1 MTTTE
6 EEKEMSSKETPRE
19 ISRRHVIVLVGAA
32 AAAAGMLPRVSLAD
46 KAATEAA
53 IKKLGAEN
61 AAMDGGITLDLPQ
74 IAENGNT
81 VPVGFSV
88 DSPMT
93 ADNYVKTV
101 HLFAEGNPNPEVCS
115 IHFTPDSGLAK
126 ASTRI
131 RLAKTQNIVAI
142 AEMSDG
148 SFQRETVEV
157 KVTIG
162 GCGG

>member
-1 MTTTE
+1 
-6 EEKEMSSKETPRE
+6 MSLKETPRNV
-19 ISRRHVIVLVGAA
+19 SRRHVIVLMGAA
-32 AAAAGMLPRVSLAD
+32 AAAAGMLPRVTLAD
-46 KAATEAA
+46 KAKLDAA
-53 IKKLGAEN
+53 VSALGADGASE
-61 AAMDGGITLDLPQ
+61 GGITLDLPQ

-81 VPVGFSV
+81 VPVGFTV

-93 ADNYVKTV
+93 ADSYVKTV

-115 IHFTPDSGLAK
+115 VHFTPESGQAT

-131 RLAKTQNIVAI
+131 RLAKTQNIVAV
-142 AEMSDG
+142 AQMSDG
-148 SFQRETVEV
+148 SFRRETVEV

>member
-1 MTTTE
+1 
-6 EEKEMSSKETPRE
+6 MSLTKTPTA
-19 ISRRHVIVLVGAA
+19 ISRRHVIVLAGAA
-32 AAAAGMLPRVSLAD
+32 AAAAGLLPKVSLAD
-46 KAATEAA
+46 KAAMEEAVKA
-53 IKKLGAEN
+53 VGGAS
-61 AAMDGGITLDLPQ
+61 ASSGGITLDLPQ

-81 VPVGFSV
+81 VPVGIAV
-88 DSPMT
+88 ESPMT

-115 IHFTPDSGLAK
+115 LHFTPASGAAK

-131 RLAKTQNIVAI
+131 RLAKTQNIVAV

-148 SFQRETVEV
+148 SFRRETVEV

>member
-1 MTTTE
+1 
-6 EEKEMSSKETPRE
+6 MSLKETPRE

-32 AAAAGMLPRVSLAD
+32 ATAGMLPRVSLAD
-46 KAATEAA
+46 KAATDAA
-53 IKKLGAEN
+53 IKAAGGDGAGS
-61 AAMDGGITLDLPQ
+61 GGITLDLPQ

-81 VPVGFSV
+81 VPVGFEV

-93 ADNYVKTV
+93 ASNYVKTV
-101 HLFAEGNPNPEVCS
+101 HIFAEGNPNPEVCS
-115 IHFTPDSGLAK
+115 LHFTPASGVAK

-131 RLAKTQNIVAI
+131 RLAKTQNIVAL

-148 SFQRETVEV
+148 SFMQETVEV

>member
-1 MTTTE
+1 
-6 EEKEMSSKETPRE
+6 MSAKETPKE

-46 KAATEAA
+46 KVATEAA
-53 IKKLGAEN
+53 VKAAGGDGAGS
-61 AAMDGGITLDLPQ
+61 GGITLELPQ

-81 VPVGFSV
+81 VPVGFEV
-88 DSPMT
+88 ESPMT
-93 ADNYVKTV
+93 AGNYVKTV
-101 HLFAEGNPNPEVCS
+101 HLFAEGNPNPEVCA
-115 IHFTPDSGLAK
+115 IHFTPDSGVAK
-126 ASTRI
+126 ASTRM
-131 RLAKTQNIVAI
+131 RLAKTQKIVAL

-148 SFQRETVEV
+148 SFKRETVEV

>member
-1 MTTTE
+1 MSL
-6 EEKEMSSKETPRE
+6 KESPRE
-19 ISRRHVIVLVGAA
+19 IGRRHVIVLMGAA
-32 AAAAGMLPRVSLAD
+32 AATAGMLPRISLAD
-46 KAATEAA
+46 KAKLEAA
-53 IKKLGAEN
+53 VSALGADSASE
-61 AAMDGGITLDLPQ
+61 GGITLDLPQ

-115 IHFTPDSGLAK
+115 VHFTPQCGKAA

-131 RLAKTQNIVAI
+131 RLAKTQNIVAV
-142 AEMSDG
+142 AQMSDG
-148 SFQRETVEV
+148 SFKRETVEV

>member
-1 MTTTE
+1 
-6 EEKEMSSKETPRE
+6 MSSKETPRE

-32 AAAAGMLPRVSLAD
+32 AVAAGMLPRVSLAD

-53 IKKLGAEN
+53 IKAAGGDGAGS
-61 AAMDGGITLDLPQ
+61 GGITLDLPQ

-81 VPVGFSV
+81 VPVGVEV

-93 ADNYVKTV
+93 AGNYVKTV

-115 IHFTPDSGLAK
+115 IYFTPANGVAK

-131 RLAKTQNIVAI
+131 RLAKTQNIVAL

-148 SFQRETVEV
+148 SFKQETVEV

>member
-1 MTTTE
+1 
-6 EEKEMSSKETPRE
+6 MSFKKTPTK
-19 ISRRHVIVLVGAA
+19 ISRRHIIVLAGGAA
-32 AAAAGMLPRVSLAD
+32 ASAALLPKISLAD
-46 KAATEAA
+46 KAAVEEAVKA
-53 IKKLGAEN
+53 AGGAN
-61 AAMDGGITLDLPQ
+61 ASSGGITLDLPQ

-81 VPVGFSV
+81 VPVGIQV
-88 DSPMT
+88 ESPMT

-115 IHFTPDSGLAK
+115 LHFTPASGAAK

-131 RLAKTQNIVAI
+131 RLAKTQNIVAV

-148 SFQRETVEV
+148 SFRRETVEV

>member
-1 MTTTE
+1 
-6 EEKEMSSKETPRE
+6 MSSKVMPRE
-19 ISRRHVIVLVGAA
+19 INRRHVIVLVGAA

-46 KAATEAA
+46 KASMDAA
-53 IKKLGAEN
+53 IK
-61 AAMDGGITLDLPQ
+61 AAGGGSAGSGGITLDLPQ

-81 VPVGFSV
+81 VPVGFEV
-88 DSPMT
+88 ESPMT
-93 ADNYVKTV
+93 ANSYVKTV
-101 HLFAEGNPNPEVCS
+101 HLFAEGNPNPDVCS
-115 IHFTPDSGLAK
+115 IHFSPASGVAK

-131 RLAKTQNIVAI
+131 RLAKTQNIVAL

-148 SFQRETVEV
+148 SFKRETVEV

>member
-1 MTTTE
+1 
-6 EEKEMSSKETPRE
+6 MSSKETPRE

-53 IKKLGAEN
+53 VKAAGGDGAGS
-61 AAMDGGITLDLPQ
+61 GGITLDLPQ

-81 VPVGFSV
+81 VPVGVEV

-93 ADNYVKTV
+93 AGNYVKTV

-115 IHFTPDSGLAK
+115 IHFTPANGVAK

-131 RLAKTQNIVAI
+131 RLAKTQNIVAL

-148 SFQRETVEV
+148 SFKQETVEV

>member
-1 MTTTE
+1 MN
-6 EEKEMSSKETPRE
+6 SKETPTE

-32 AAAAGMLPRVSLAD
+32 AAAATVGMLPRVSLAD
-46 KAATEAA
+46 KAAMDKAIAKATGGAATEE
-53 IKKLGAEN
+53 GR
-61 AAMDGGITLDLPQ
+61 ITLDLPQ

-81 VPVGFSV
+81 VPISVEV

-93 ADNYVKTV
+93 DGDYVKTV
-101 HLFAEGNPNPEVCS
+101 HIFAEANPRPEVCS
-115 IHFTPDSGLAK
+115 IHFTPASGIAK
-126 ASTRI
+126 ASTRM
-131 RLAKTQNIVAI
+131 RLIKTQNIVAV

-148 SFQRETVEV
+148 SFHRETVEV